1 MAKVYVTQEQ
11 DKRDITGALQYGEI
25 EILLPNGHQIMF
37 SPAPTIK
44 RLERKL
50 ATFSDNDY
58 ILLMGDPAI
67 IGATCMVASQI
78 NNGKII
84 LSIYNIICLIILK
97 KNILNTKVNIY
108 IKNI

>member
-50 ATFSDNDY
+50 STFSDNDY

-78 NNGKII
+78 NNGKIK
-84 LSIYNIICLIILK
+84 LLK
-97 KNILNTKVNIY
+97 WINSQQKY
-108 IKNI
+108 IPIQLDLHDRSDT